1 MYTFQRESNIHPSK
15 TGNSE
20 RKIVKY
26 SSRKT
31 KVESSLSYLL
41 LSFQVMLLRILNF
54 YGCPEE
60 AIESDYL
67 HIRTIYNVSFGFCYQ
82 SICSFEELDVRI
94 ELLLWHQSN
103 PVVVILLLV
112 LMPRVT

>member
-60 AIESDYL
+60 AIE
-67 HIRTIYNVSFGFCYQ
+67 RVTIY
-82 SICSFEELDVRI
+82 
-94 ELLLWHQSN
+94 
-103 PVVVILLLV
+103 ILGPFIMFHLV
-112 LMPRVT
+112 FVTKVFVALKNLM